1 MMYKNRMHQIRV
13 NLVDILEIDTDKRYE
28 ENLLIQKKQLDVITL
43 GKTVNDNINRMISDD
58 NNRKFC

>member
-13 NLVDILEIDTDKRYE
+13 NLVDILEIDSDKRYE

-43 GKTVNDNINRMISDD
+43 GQTVIT
-58 NNRKFC
+58 